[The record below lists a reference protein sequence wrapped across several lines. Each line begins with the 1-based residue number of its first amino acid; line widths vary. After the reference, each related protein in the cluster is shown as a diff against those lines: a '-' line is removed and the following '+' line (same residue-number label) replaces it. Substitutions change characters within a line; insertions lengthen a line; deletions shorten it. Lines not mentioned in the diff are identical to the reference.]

1 MPATQR
7 ACKVNS
13 VVVSLS
19 TPVVFQFCTHRYPRR
34 KGEHSMSQENVTLAQ
49 GLYDAGVHRGVQA
62 VAEEIIAPVPTYYE
76 EFAVVPQEFVDA
88 GDRVFVLGE
97 FRGKGKAS
105 ETLFVAPFV
114 HIFTLRNGKV
124 THFRNYTDTGLWAQQ

>member
-1 MPATQR
+1 MRPSPEATSR
-7 ACKVNS
+7 PS
-13 VVVSLS
+13 WRLWTRTLSGTSLKHL
-19 TPVVFQFCTHRYPRR
+19 VY
-34 KGEHSMSQENVTLAQ
+34 MMLASI
-49 GLYDAGVHRGVQA
+49 GGVQA

-105 ETLFVAPFV
+105 GTLFVAPFV

>member
-1 MPATQR
+1 
-7 ACKVNS
+7 
-13 VVVSLS
+13 
-19 TPVVFQFCTHRYPRR
+19 
-34 KGEHSMSQENVTLAQ
+34 MSQENVSLVQEGIYEAFTRGDIPTVLAALDPNIEWDEPQ
-49 GLYDAGVHRGVQA
+49 ASGLYDAGLHRGVQA

-76 EFAVVPQEFVDA
+76 EFAVVPREYVDA

-105 ETLFVAPFV
+105 GTRFVAPFV

-124 THFRNYTDTGLWAQQ
+124 THFRNYSDTGLWAQQ

>member
-1 MPATQR
+1 
-7 ACKVNS
+7 
-13 VVVSLS
+13 
-19 TPVVFQFCTHRYPRR
+19 
-34 KGEHSMSQENVTLAQ
+34 MSQENMTLVQERIYEAFARGDIPTVLAALDPNIEWDEPQ
-49 GLYDAGVHRGVQA
+49 ASGLYDAGLHRGVQA

-76 EFAVVPQEFVDA
+76 EFAVVPREFVDA

-105 ETLFVAPFV
+105 GTSFVAPFV

>member
-1 MPATQR
+1 
-7 ACKVNS
+7 
-13 VVVSLS
+13 
-19 TPVVFQFCTHRYPRR
+19 
-34 KGEHSMSQENVTLAQ
+34 MSQENMTLVQERIYEAFARGDIPTVLEALDPNIEWDEPQ
-49 GLYDAGVHRGVQA
+49 ASGLYDAGLHRGVQA

-97 FRGKGKAS
+97 FRGKGKVS
-105 ETLFVAPFV
+105 GTLFVAPFV

-124 THFRNYTDTGLWAQQ
+124 THFRNYSDTGLWAQQ

>member
-1 MPATQR
+1 
-7 ACKVNS
+7 
-13 VVVSLS
+13 
-19 TPVVFQFCTHRYPRR
+19 
-34 KGEHSMSQENVTLAQ
+34 MSQENVTLAQ
-49 GLYDAGVHRGVQA
+49 GIYEDFARGDIPSVLAALDPNIEWDEPQAPGIYDAGVHRGVQA
-62 VAEEIIAPVPTYYE
+62 VAEEIIGPVPIYYE

-105 ETLFVAPFV
+105 GTPFVAPFV

-124 THFRNYTDTGLWAQQ
+124 THFRNYTDTGTMAAAIR